1 MGRGDG
7 VAGDG
12 SRRRRRDGASL
23 TGPSRPRL
31 ARRGAR
37 DASVSTAPRGRGS
50 GVGATS
56 YRGARR
62 SPLGG
67 DAATRQLESDGH
79 VVRAVRAARSSAART
94 SCRPRPPGSAA
105 PRAPRGDSWGRLIG
119 GLPLLSTRRAHEEPH
134 RSRLFFC
141 SFTQTVDRVRLGPSV
156 RLEWRSDDAGLQT
169 PCARHSSFGLVAP
182 AGAVPL
188 TRRGPVADLAHPF
201 LKRPENPNLSNSCQL
216 PSWPRFRAPNPS
228 YRITNRCITLSTR
241 RHAAAAASRGEFRRL
256 GAVTDKES
264 KISRCAGSW
273 PRRPRRRR
281 RAR

>member
-1 MGRGDG
+1 MGVGSR
-7 VAGDG
+7 AS

-105 PRAPRGDSWGRLIG
+105 PRAPRGDSWGRRA

-134 RSRLFFC
+134 RSRLVLW
-141 SFTQTVDRVRLGPSV
+141 SFTQTVHRVRLGGSV
-156 RLEWRSDDAGLQT
+156 RLEWPQSD
-169 PCARHSSFGLVAP
+169 
-182 AGAVPL
+182 AVL
-188 TRRGPVADLAHPF
+188 
-201 LKRPENPNLSNSCQL
+201 
-216 PSWPRFRAPNPS
+216 
-228 YRITNRCITLSTR
+228 
-241 RHAAAAASRGEFRRL
+241 
-256 GAVTDKES
+256 
-264 KISRCAGSW
+264 
-273 PRRPRRRR
+273 
-281 RAR
+281 